1 MNPYHKPTLLDAIWQ
16 RIKHALYG
24 PYADVVF
31 A

>member
-1 MNPYHKPTLLDAIWQ
+1 MTPHPSLLDRIWQ

-24 PYADVVF
+24 PYADVQF